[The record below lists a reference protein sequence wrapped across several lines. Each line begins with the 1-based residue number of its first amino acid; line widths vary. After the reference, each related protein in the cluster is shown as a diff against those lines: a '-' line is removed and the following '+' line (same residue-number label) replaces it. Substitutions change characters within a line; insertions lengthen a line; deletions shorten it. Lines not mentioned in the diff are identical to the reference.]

1 MVQKTRTLLLYCGE
15 SVYPKEWLDRR
26 IAGLRQ
32 ELQTLSLDILL
43 SGTLMEEGDASA
55 LIARGLPARPD
66 LILCLF
72 VSWHITGTVMQVL
85 REFQDVPVLVVS
97 ASGLT
102 DETGKLHAPAAPAG
116 ITALL
121 PHLRDLGIPHKSL
134 FQKPGEP
141 LPLADIAA
149 FANVARTRRT
159 FRHSRIGLIGYADMG
174 LYSCSYDR
182 SVVSAKLGID
192 VEDYFSYELGQQ
204 MEALSA
210 ERIAE
215 TLSWI
220 RGKVTFENDVP
231 ERTLEKAARL
241 YCAMKDKADGRS
253 LAGISIKCVHGVT
266 KHMGINPCMAQS
278 LLASPEL
285 SVICECDAYG
295 LITNVLLS
303 QLTGQ
308 DATFLEH
315 YEFYEDEILIGTCG
329 YLPFGFAE
337 GQLTVRSANLG
348 DYFVGLGNTSRV
360 RPGLMTY
367 ARLYREA
374 DGFAMF
380 IGKGTAQQPQKWTE
394 LGWAEPSPDFPS
406 VLLKLEMPVVEYM
419 DKVPGQH
426 IILTHGDWTSDLSDW
441 CKLMGVRVVR

>member
-1 MVQKTRTLLLYCGE
+1 MHQKARTLVLYCGE

-26 IAGLRQ
+26 IEGIAK
-32 ELQTLSLDILL
+32 ELKPLPLDILL
-43 SGTLMEEGDASA
+43 SGSLMEESDAAS
-55 LIARGLPARPD
+55 LVARGLPARPD
-66 LILCLF
+66 LILCVF

-85 REFQDVPVLVVS
+85 REYQDVPVLVFS

-121 PHLRDLGIPHKSL
+121 PHLRELGISHKTL
-134 FQKPGEP
+134 FQKPGDP

-204 MEALSA
+204 MEKVSQ
-210 ERIAE
+210 ERLTE

-220 RGKVTFENDVP
+220 QNKVTFENDVP
-231 ERTLEKAARL
+231 AKTLEKAARL

-315 YEFYEDEILIGTCG
+315 
-329 YLPFGFAE
+329 
-337 GQLTVRSANLG
+337 
-348 DYFVGLGNTSRV
+348 
-360 RPGLMTY
+360 
-367 ARLYREA
+367 
-374 DGFAMF
+374 
-380 IGKGTAQQPQKWTE
+380 
-394 LGWAEPSPDFPS
+394 
-406 VLLKLEMPVVEYM
+406 
-419 DKVPGQH
+419 
-426 IILTHGDWTSDLSDW
+426 
-441 CKLMGVRVVR
+441 

>member
-1 MVQKTRTLLLYCGE
+1 MQKARTLLLYCGE
-15 SVYPKEWLDRR
+15 AVYPREWLDRR
-26 IAGLRQ
+26 IEGIAK
-32 ELQTLSLDILL
+32 ELKSLPMDILCT
-43 SGTLMEEGDASA
+43 GTLLEEADAVS
-55 LIARGLPARPD
+55 LVARGLPSRPD
-66 LILCLF
+66 LIVCVF

-85 REFQDVPVLVVS
+85 REYQDVPVLVLS

-121 PHLRDLGIPHKSL
+121 PYLRELGILHKSL

-149 FANVARTRRT
+149 FANVARTRRV

-174 LYSCSYDR
+174 LYSCTYDR
-182 SVVSAKLGID
+182 SVVSAQLGID
-192 VEDYFSYELGQQ
+192 VEDYFSYEIGQQ
-204 MEALSA
+204 MASVPE
-210 ERIAE
+210 ERIDE

-220 RGKVTFENDVP
+220 REKVTFENSVP
-231 ERTLEKAARL
+231 EQTLEKAARL
-241 YCAMKDKADGRS
+241 YCAMKDKAAVRN

-278 LLASPEL
+278 LLASPDL

-315 YEFYEDEILIGTCG
+315 YEFYEDAILIGTCG
-329 YLPFGFAE
+329 YLPFGLAE
-337 GQLTVRSANLG
+337 EPLTVRGANLG
-348 DYFVGLGNTSRV
+348 DYFVGLGNTSRM

-367 ARLYREA
+367 ARLYRDA
-374 DGFAMF
+374 NGFAMF
-380 IGKGTAQQPQKWTE
+380 VGKGTAQSPQKWTE
-394 LGWAEPSPDFPS
+394 LGWQEPSPDFPS
-406 VLLKLEMPVVEYM
+406 VLLKLEMPVYEYV

-426 IILTHGDWTSDLSDW
+426 IILTHGDWTADLAEW
-441 CKLMGVRVVR
+441 CRLAGVRLVQ